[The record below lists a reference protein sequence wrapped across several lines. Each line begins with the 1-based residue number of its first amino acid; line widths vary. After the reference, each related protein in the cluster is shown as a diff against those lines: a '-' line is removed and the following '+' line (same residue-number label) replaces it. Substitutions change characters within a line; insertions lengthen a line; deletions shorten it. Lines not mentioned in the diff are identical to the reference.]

1 MEKKN
6 KRVKLGFSFLVLHS
20 AMGPTKNN
28 ALSCCVCASNYLNV
42 NIQRRKRRNPKNP
55 KRKRM
60 QTQWGKTSAILKTN
74 IWKMISKNSML
85 HKKFMLPS

>member
-20 AMGPTKNN
+20 AMGSTKNN
-28 ALSCCVCASNYLNV
+28 AVPCCVCASNYLNV

-85 HKKFMLPS
+85 HKKFMLLS